1 MSNGINSALPVIAI
15 MGPTA
20 SGKTGLALDIAAKV
34 ESEVISV
41 DSALVYKGMDIGTA
55 KPTQE
60 ELQILQEGT
69 ALGRHPPPLA
79 SKGPLGTPA
88 PP

>member
-1 MSNGINSALPVIAI
+1 MYGENKVSNGINSALPVIAI

-41 DSALVYKGMDIGTA
+41 DSALVC
-55 KPTQE
+55 
-60 ELQILQEGT
+60 L
-69 ALGRHPPPLA
+69 
-79 SKGPLGTPA
+79 
-88 PP
+88 